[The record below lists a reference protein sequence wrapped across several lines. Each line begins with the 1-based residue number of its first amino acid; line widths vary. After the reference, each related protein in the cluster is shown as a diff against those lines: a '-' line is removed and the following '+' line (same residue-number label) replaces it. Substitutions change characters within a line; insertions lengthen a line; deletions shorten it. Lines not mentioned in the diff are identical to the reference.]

1 MEYQELKCRNCGS
14 PMHVAEDAERIR
26 CPYCGTEYV
35 LKSQCNEKNPVRIIN
50 YGGRGALFQSYIPA
64 EWDYRVFDD
73 NDSIMLCWK
82 H

>member
-1 MEYQELKCRNCGS
+1 MEYQEVKCRNCGS

-35 LKSQCNEKNPVRIIN
+35 LKSQCNETLSASSTMVDGVHCFNLI
-50 YGGRGALFQSYIPA
+50 FQPNGITASLMIMIP
-64 EWDYRVFDD
+64 
-73 NDSIMLCWK
+73 SL